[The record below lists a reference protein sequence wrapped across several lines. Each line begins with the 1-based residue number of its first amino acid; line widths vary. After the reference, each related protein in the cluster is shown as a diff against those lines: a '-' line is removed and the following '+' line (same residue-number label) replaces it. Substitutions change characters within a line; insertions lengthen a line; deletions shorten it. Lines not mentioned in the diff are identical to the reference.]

1 MEPYILNSLIFSI
14 VSYMLGFATGY
25 FVKSK
30 LENLK
35 TPLNKSTL
43 VLVTVSLIWA
53 ISMVIDIV
61 SDQYE
66 TSPYVHGLM
75 GAIVGFFY
83 RPIDGKGGKKS

>member
-1 MEPYILNSLIFSI
+1 MEPQILSSLVFSI
-14 VSYMLGFATGY
+14 VAYMLGFATGY

-30 LENLK
+30 VDELK
-35 TPLNKSTL
+35 TPINKSTL

-53 ISMVIDIV
+53 ISMIIDIV

-83 RPIDGKGGKKS
+83 KNHVKDN